1 MAVRWI
7 MLGCVAL
14 AACTPESVDD
24 GVPAV
29 PERFATLHAAVDAAR
44 HYVYVDGDGPWAQL
58 PGAGVHFGD
67 HGLTIYGDGGPM
79 GGLRLARWGRRD
91 QAVVAA
97 VAPVASGPQV
107 RFERR
112 ELLEWYHARPEGLE
126 QGFTVWERPAGD
138 GEVTLTMEVWGLST
152 AWSDGHEVWLGD
164 EQGLPQLRMSKL
176 VVVDAR
182 GETVEAWM
190 SAGCDALAECEVEVV
205 IDDRGATYPLY
216 VDPLLST
223 VRADRTSPDAVAGMG
238 RAVALDGERVV
249 VGAPGTPGLTDGI
262 AVVLERNSGGTDT
275 WGIEDTL
282 LAKGLVDFG
291 SSVGIDYPV
300 VAVGAPGSNSVVVY
314 EHDGSGANPW
324 ASTVTIPGGNAFGR
338 AVDVLGDFVVVGE
351 PGSVSVYQTDGMDF
365 GEPFGAYGSGLQ
377 LSWPLVAIRSS
388 EEVEVYH
395 IGEPSSV
402 VEFSAGDGAGVALS
416 GERVAWG
423 EPDVGAGVVHVETLE
438 RTGVGPHSYAVARS
452 DTVLAPAAFPES
464 SAFGTAVAL
473 SGDTLAVADQAFV
486 HLFEWSGSAWS
497 HVDSLAVDTAE
508 ATLALDART
517 VVVGQPEQGV
527 GSVRLWSREADQWV
541 PGAVVDPNESMGS
554 SVAVSGDL
562 AAVGAPDDLTVVGSL
577 RLGRVS
583 LFRNDGGW
591 SPMHTIFGTDYLSR
605 AGARVALDDGLLLFG
620 EPGNL
625 QAQLYVHANGT
636 FEAVRTISST
646 EASFGSAVAI
656 DDGLIAI
663 GAPFANAGEG
673 YVHLELLAAGTFG
686 TAATGS
692 YQGTVS
698 GERVG
703 VSLDLDGTRLALGA
717 SNAGGSVGEAAVGTV
732 GVGTLGELELQDVTI
747 LEHLNQTG
755 EFCGT
760 DVAIDNDVVLVGCRG
775 QGTKGPGRA
784 QIFGASGGG
793 AWAWERDLVSG
804 DAGLDSFGSS
814 VALSGDLAVVGA
826 PDIDEVFVFARNRDG
841 QDQWGERD
849 ELHLTGAAGTAYGR
863 AVSLD
868 ERHLLVGQPDPYGGN
883 GTAMFYA
890 LDAELPPVARP
901 DTVITDE
908 DTSLRI
914 DVTANDFDGNGDA
927 FTVVLASGAGAGA
940 LTLVGNDVDYEPA
953 PDFSGV
959 DSFDYYLQGV
969 DGLDSDVVSVDI
981 AVQPVND
988 APTLDAP
995 PSYVVLEDELATI
1008 DAVVGLLSFVSDIDS
1023 PSTSLQVESPGAYAT
1038 DEGGVFDVAAD
1049 GSFTYQPAAD
1059 FTGFDGVDVSIS
1071 DGDLLVQPDPVHV
1084 SLEVVDV
1091 SEAPV
1096 IFGAA
1101 YSLTG
1106 ELLEVPAPGLLEGG
1120 YAPQGTR
1127 QWTVTPRSAVGTL
1140 SIDGS
1145 GALTYLR
1152 GATTLQ
1158 TDTFDVT
1165 LSVDGLPSET
1175 VQVVVTAE
1183 ALPGLPVG
1191 VPDTFAVVLGEVL
1204 DVEYGDPN
1212 AVVGVLRNDH
1222 GQPSAPITQA
1232 ITSGPVPYGL
1242 ELGNNGGLRYVTQ
1255 SVGTVVFEYVAQS
1268 AAGASQPTTVT
1279 IEVLPSVTPAPIASD
1294 DSYATGGSELVV
1306 DAMAG
1311 VLANDAGIGSLAARM
1326 GTAPTRGRVV
1336 LQLDGSF
1343 VYEPPLGFTGT
1354 DSFTYRAT
1362 DGSFVSN
1369 EATVTIDVTGPADT
1383 AEPDTAESA
1392 DTGTPG
1398 STACSLALLP
1408 DRDGDGF
1415 GDDSAEVVLA
1425 CEVGEGLV
1433 EEGGDCDDR
1442 DAEVHPGAA
1451 EVADDG
1457 TDQDCDGSDVV
1468 LEASGACSTAGGSA
1482 GWWGALGV
1490 VVALRRRRRASGV
1503 GGER

>member
-1 MAVRWI
+1 MRIA
-7 MLGCVAL
+7 
-14 AACTPESVDD
+14 
-24 GVPAV
+24 
-29 PERFATLHAAVDAAR
+29 
-44 HYVYVDGDGPWAQL
+44 
-58 PGAGVHFGD
+58 
-67 HGLTIYGDGGPM
+67 
-79 GGLRLARWGRRD
+79 
-91 QAVVAA
+91 
-97 VAPVASGPQV
+97 
-107 RFERR
+107 
-112 ELLEWYHARPEGLE
+112 LEWNIVSRDDACS
-126 QGFTVWERPAGD
+126 AGRKPLHI
-138 GEVTLTMEVWGLST
+138 EVHPGVTT
-152 AWSDGHEVWLGD
+152 
-164 EQGLPQLRMSKL
+164 
-176 VVVDAR
+176 DADSR
-182 GETVEAWM
+182 GE
-190 SAGCDALAECEVEVV
+190 
-205 IDDRGATYPLY
+205 
-216 VDPLLST
+216 
-223 VRADRTSPDAVAGMG
+223 
-238 RAVALDGERVV
+238 
-249 VGAPGTPGLTDGI
+249 
-262 AVVLERNSGGTDT
+262 
-275 WGIEDTL
+275 
-282 LAKGLVDFG
+282 
-291 SSVGIDYPV
+291 
-300 VAVGAPGSNSVVVY
+300 
-314 EHDGSGANPW
+314 
-324 ASTVTIPGGNAFGR
+324 
-338 AVDVLGDFVVVGE
+338 
-351 PGSVSVYQTDGMDF
+351 
-365 GEPFGAYGSGLQ
+365 
-377 LSWPLVAIRSS
+377 
-388 EEVEVYH
+388 
-395 IGEPSSV
+395 
-402 VEFSAGDGAGVALS
+402 
-416 GERVAWG
+416 
-423 EPDVGAGVVHVETLE
+423 
-438 RTGVGPHSYAVARS
+438 RS

-1311 VLANDAGIGSLAARM
+1311 VLANDFD
-1326 GTAPTRGRVV
+1326 P
-1336 LQLDGSF
+1336 
-1343 VYEPPLGFTGT
+1343 
-1354 DSFTYRAT
+1354 
-1362 DGSFVSN
+1362 
-1369 EATVTIDVTGPADT
+1369 
-1383 AEPDTAESA
+1383 
-1392 DTGTPG
+1392 
-1398 STACSLALLP
+1398 
-1408 DRDGDGF
+1408 DGDGI
-1415 GDDSAEVVLA
+1415 S
-1425 CEVGEGLV
+1425 
-1433 EEGGDCDDR
+1433 
-1442 DAEVHPGAA
+1442 
-1451 EVADDG
+1451 VA
-1457 TDQDCDGSDVV
+1457 S
-1468 LEASGACSTAGGSA
+1468 SGQ
-1482 GWWGALGV
+1482 GALGV
-1490 VVALRRRRRASGV
+1490 LNLAADGSFTYTPNAGASGV
-1503 GGER
+1503 DTIAYTVTDGVETDEGEISITIAEGSNAALIEGSAAQDRLIGTGADEIFRTFAGAADVAFSNGGADVFEFGAETTNGVRERDYIYGFDADDKLDLGGAFIVNEINAPTATLLQLSGDGDVIYLMGVSDFDENAQLVGVDVI